1 MEPVTAT
8 LLGAGIVGGA
18 SLLGSA
24 AETAFGYKSAQDQMR
39 FQERMSNTSYQRQV
53 ADMKKAGIN
62 PVLAAKM
69 GGASTPPGAGF
80 QSGDFSSAAQVG
92 MNAYSLG
99 GEMALKAA
107 QANQANSAAKLADA
121 QTQDIQA
128 QQKSRIEATIAQ
140 AELALSQGRV
150 NKEQEGFVRQQVE
163 NAKQQLRNMEIEGAH
178 SAMKLQD
185 TKFKSRFYN
194 TANLTL
200 DAGNAAIKG
209 WIDSIMEAI
218 GKPAEKKPQQQKPA
232 NWFQPGGR

>member
-1 MEPVTAT
+1 MSIGEALIT
-8 LLGAGIVGGA
+8 GGA

-24 AETAFGYKSAQDQMR
+24 VETAFGYKSAQDQMR

-80 QSGDFSSAAQVG
+80 QPGDFSSAAQVG

-150 NKEQEGFVRQQVE
+150 NKEQEAFVRQSIV
-163 NAKQQLRNMEIEGAH
+163 NAKQQLSNLETEGET
-178 SAMKLQD
+178 SALQLQQE
-185 TKFKSRFYN
+185 KFKSRFYG
-194 TANLTL
+194 TANATL
-200 DAGNAAIKG
+200 DAGNSAINS
-209 WIDSIMEAI
+209 WIESIMKAI
-218 GKPAEKKPQQQKPA
+218 GKPSQSKPKQQQKEPVD
-232 NWFQPGGR
+232 WFFPPRRR